1 MTSYFSHT
9 HTHTAEGKAI
19 QTMKQRRRANAL
31 GYTQQYIYCVRRF
44 SVGWLVGWF
53 FLGVCITES
62 KAICLQTNN
71 NSLSQ
76 KQADSGDVF
85 IHTWFSLHQK
95 YWSTKRVC
103 LIKTMKC
110 TFHVCAF
117 SVEPGT
123 VFKPLIL
130 SRLGF
135 WLSACLINQLP
146 LLNKGINS
154 TASSLIFSMAWN
166 AYTHSPSNKRRLFQV
181 FRAVQTLSD
190 WQDVKILI
198 LTFGSVLLS

>member
-1 MTSYFSHT
+1 MHSVTLNNIF
-9 HTHTAEGKAI
+9 TACGGF
-19 QTMKQRRRANAL
+19 L
-31 GYTQQYIYCVRRF
+31 L
-44 SVGWLVGWF
+44 VGWLVGF
-53 FLGVCITES
+53 FLVFALLKAKLFVS
-62 KAICLQTNN
+62 KPIIILSRKNKRTLAM
-71 NSLSQ
+71 SLFTPGQ
-76 KQADSGDVF
+76 P
-85 IHTWFSLHQK
+85 FSLHQK